1 MRTVKASEIG
11 SFLFC
16 QRSWSYQKQGFEP
29 ENRAAL
35 NAGSEYH
42 ASGGKKVAAAVLL
55 KWGAW
60 IALLAAVVLLAVGG
74 ILLIFQ

>member
-29 ENRAAL
+29 ENRATL

-42 ASGGKKVAAAVLL
+42 ASGGKKVAASVLL
-55 KWGAW
+55 RWSAW
-60 IALLAAVVLLAVGG
+60 AALLLAVVLLAVGG
-74 ILLIFQ
+74 ILLLFK

>member
-1 MRTVKASEIG
+1 MRTIKASEIG

-29 ENRAAL
+29 ENRGAL

-42 ASGGKKVAAAVLL
+42 ASGGKKVAASVLL
-55 KWGAW
+55 RWFAW
-60 IALLAAVVLLAVGG
+60 AALLLAVVLLAVGG
-74 ILLIFQ
+74 VLFLFQ

>member
-42 ASGGKKVAAAVLL
+42 ASGGKKVAASLL
-55 KWGAW
+55 LRWFAW
-60 IALLAAVVLLAVGG
+60 AALLLAVVLMAVGG
-74 ILLIFQ
+74 VLFLFQ

>member
-42 ASGGKKVAAAVLL
+42 ASGGKKVAASVLL
-55 KWGAW
+55 RWFSWA
-60 IALLAAVVLLAVGG
+60 ALLLAVVLLAVGG
-74 ILLIFQ
+74 VLFLFQ

>member
-42 ASGGKKVAAAVLL
+42 ASGGKKVAASVLL
-55 KWGAW
+55 RWSAW
-60 IALLAAVVLLAVGG
+60 AALLLAVVLLAVGG
-74 ILLIFQ
+74 VLFLFQ

>member
-42 ASGGKKVAAAVLL
+42 ASGGKKVAASVLL
-55 KWGAW
+55 RWFAW
-60 IALLAAVVLLAVGG
+60 AALLLAVVLLAVGG
-74 ILLIFQ
+74 VLFLFQ